1 MSSYFHDGHD
11 RERERFEL
19 RRREDVSDQPTYHE
33 YLDRLDGNPFLSHL
47 TKLVERIEGR
57 MRQRN
62 EALK

>member
-1 MSSYFHDGHD
+1 LASWEHDGHD

-19 RRREDVSDQPTYHE
+19 RRREDVSDQPTYRE
-33 YLDRLDGNPFLSHL
+33 YLDRLDDNPFLVHL